1 MKPSPTPMGIN
12 DAIEITNEA
21 AMHGYGNWMTA
32 AVSGLALVG
41 SAVSLW
47 ETTLKQPQIELY
59 VSENIQYTRDP
70 YGSYEV
76 FAVPI
81 TIVNGGARDGAVL
94 SLDLDIK
101 NSATGKIDRFKSTY
115 TADAQYF
122 GSRDDLTE
130 HIKRPKVPFAPLSV
144 AGRSAYTGTILFYG
158 PAPTARD
165 QELVPPKSSLEMTLS
180 LAMPPLSNLLEKALT
195 AIPRPV
201 TFKAEVPDFLVGVL
215 YSGENLPLRVTS
227 GAQ

>member
-1 MKPSPTPMGIN
+1 MKPSPTPMGIS
-12 DAIEITNEA
+12 DAIQITNGS
-21 AMHGYGNWMTA
+21 AMHGYGNWLTVV
-32 AVSGLALVG
+32 VSGLALVG

-76 FAVPI
+76 FAVPM

-94 SLDLDIK
+94 SLELDVK
-101 NSATGKIDRFKSTY
+101 NSATGKVDKFKSTY
-115 TADAQYF
+115 TADAQFF
-122 GSRDDLTE
+122 GGRDDVRE
-130 HIKRPKVPFAPLSV
+130 HVKRPKVPFAPLSV

-158 PAPTARD
+158 PAPTGRD
-165 QELVPPKSSLEMTLS
+165 QDLIPPKSSFEMTLN

-195 AIPRPV
+195 AVPRPV
-201 TFKAEVPDFLVGVL
+201 TFKAEVPDFLVGAL
-215 YSGENLPLRVTS
+215 YSGENVPLRVTP